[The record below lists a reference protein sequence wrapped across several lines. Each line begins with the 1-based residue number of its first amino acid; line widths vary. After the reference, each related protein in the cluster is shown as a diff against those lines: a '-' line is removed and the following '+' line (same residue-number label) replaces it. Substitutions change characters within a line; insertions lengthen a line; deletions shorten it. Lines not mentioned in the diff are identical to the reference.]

1 MADTI
6 IVRGAGGT
14 IFEFDVPAEGSH
26 AFERFDAQLKS
37 GELTEVRAEWVERVY
52 GADKD
57 GRPLVSRHLVEV
69 TDESPV
75 PAKKAARAKADDESA
90 PDVPA

>member
-6 IVRGAGGT
+6 IVRGSGGT
-14 IFEFDVPAEGSH
+14 IYEFDIPAEGSH
-26 AFERFDAQLKS
+26 AFERFEAQLKS

-57 GRPLVSRHLVEV
+57 GRPLVSRHLVEI
-69 TDESPV
+69 TDETPA
-75 PAKKAARAKADDESA
+75 PAKKAAKAKADDES
-90 PDVPA
+90 VPADPA